1 MENKNMSQ
9 GRFDSTSNPQYS
21 EFIALSRYCR
31 WDAKKQRRETWDEV
45 CDRVVKFWIG
55 QHPKQEE
62 AIREVFDAQRNL
74 ELVGSMRA
82 NMTAGP
88 ALERDHVAGYNC
100 SYTTMAGYGE
110 TLTFE
115 DEKLDEPVVV
125 HLKTPVDFDEMM
137 YILMCGTGS
146 GFSVERQYINN
157 LPKINKPLNRRGYL
171 ANNKN
176 YPGVAKEDLSIFE
189 RKANTIVV
197 ADTKYG
203 WASALRILIFEL
215 YNGNFDVDYNVFGLR
230 PAGAKLNTFGGRA
243 SGPEPLVELFEF
255 CRTMFKNASGRK
267 LTSIECHDLCCKI
280 ANIVVVGGVRR
291 SALISLSNPTDE
303 RMRNAKSGT
312 WWSTEPQRALANN
325 SAAYTEKPD
334 FAFFLKEWQALYES
348 KSGER
353 GMFSRVAS
361 QKKAAE
367 NGRRDATRD
376 FGTNPCCEIILRPQ
390 GFCNLSEVI
399 VRAGDTLDT
408 LKEKVRKATIIGTF
422 QSTLIDFKYL
432 RPVWKKNAKEERLLG
447 VSLTGIM
454 DHPVLNG
461 TADEKGLH
469 YENLLPRCMEL
480 PEVLEELKQVAI
492 DTNKEWARKL
502 RISQSAAITCVKP
515 SGTVSNLV
523 DSASGIHP
531 RFSQHYVRRVRGDK
545 KDPLTQFMMTK
556 IPYEDDITSKEIA
569 IFSFPIKAPDDSVL
583 VADVGAIKQLE
594 LWKIY
599 YDNWCEHKPSITVYY
614 KDDEE
619 FMEVGA
625 WLYKHFDDCSGVS
638 FLPVSDHTY
647 QQAPYEEISAEAFET
662 LSKDF
667 PVFDWTELSQYEL
680 EDNTKGTQE
689 LACSAGACEIN
700 DI

>member
-1 MENKNMSQ
+1 MSI
-9 GRFDSTSNPQYS
+9 FDETSNPQYS

-31 WDAKKQRRETWDEV
+31 WDEKKQRRETWSEV
-45 CDRVVKFWIG
+45 CDRVIKFWS
-55 QHPKQEE
+55 KQFPNEKE
-62 AIREVFDAQRNL
+62 IIKKVFEAQRNL
-74 ELVGSMRA
+74 KLVGSMRA
-82 NMTAGP
+82 NMTAGK

-110 TLTFE
+110 TLE
-115 DEKLDEPVVV
+115 LEHDKLDEPVVV

-146 GFSVERQYINN
+146 GFSVERQYIVN
-157 LPKINKPLNRRGYL
+157 LPKIGKPLNRRGYL

-176 YPGVAKEDLSIFE
+176 YPGVDKEDISVID
-189 RKANTIVV
+189 RKTNTIHV

-203 WASALRILIFEL
+203 WASSLRILIFEL
-215 YNGNFDVDYNVFGLR
+215 YNGNFDINWNTSALR
-230 PAGAKLNTFGGRA
+230 PSGEKLKVFGGRA
-243 SGPEPLVELFEF
+243 SGPAPLEELFEF
-255 CRTMFKNASGRK
+255 CKDVFKQATGRK
-267 LTSIECHDLCCKI
+267 LTSIECHDICCKI

-303 RMRNAKSGT
+303 RVRNAKTGN
-312 WWSTEPQRALANN
+312 WWLTQPQRGLANN

-334 FAFFLKEWQALYES
+334 FAFFLKEWQSLYES

-367 NGRRDATRD
+367 NGRRDASRD

-399 VRAGDTLDT
+399 VRAGDSYEILA
-408 LKEKVRKATIIGTF
+408 EKVKNATIIGTF
-422 QSTLIDFKYL
+422 QSTLINFKYL
-432 RPVWKKNAKEERLLG
+432 RPIWKQNAKEERLLG

-454 DHPVLNG
+454 DHPILNG
-461 TADEKGLH
+461 TGSLNDFIKFEHEGTGLP
-469 YENLLPRCMEL
+469 LI
-480 PEVLEELKQVAI
+480 LEHLKQVAI
-492 DTNKEWARKL
+492 DTNKEWAERL
-502 RISQSAAITCVKP
+502 GIEQSVAITCVKP

-531 RFSQHYVRRVRGDK
+531 RFSQYYIRRVRGDK
-545 KDPLTQFMMTK
+545 KDPLTQFMMDK
-556 IPYEDDITSKEIA
+556 IPYEDDVTSKEIA
-569 IFSFPIKAPDDSVL
+569 IFSFPIKAPDNSVL

-599 YDNWCEHKPSITVYY
+599 YDHWCEHKPSITVYY

-625 WLYKHFDDCSGVS
+625 WLYKNFDDCSGVS
-638 FLPVSDHTY
+638 FLPVADHTY
-647 QQAPYEEISAEAFET
+647 QQAPYEEINAKTFEHMVDEMPIFDWAE
-662 LSKDF
+662 LSK
-667 PVFDWTELSQYEL
+667 YEL
-680 EDNTKGTQE
+680 EDNTKGAQE
-689 LACSAGACEIN
+689 LACSANVCEMV
-700 DI
+700 DIT